1 MEKTG
6 RIVNVFVAVWLVVS
20 TWLWPQT
27 SLEQTNAWT
36 VGTLMILFAVAA
48 AARGVLRYLNTAL
61 AAWLFASIWVLPAM
75 STSTALNWAIVALL
89 ALVFSLFP
97 NVPLAERGPSVR
109 RVMPRNRPKVAD
121 RPSMPPSAAREAR

>member
-6 RIVNVFVAVWLVVS
+6 RILNVFIGIWLIVS

-27 SLEQTNAWT
+27 YVEQVNAWT
-36 VGTLMILFAVAA
+36 VGALMIIFAIAA

-61 AAWLFASIWVLPAM
+61 AVWLFASIWTLPATV
-75 STSTALNWAIVALL
+75 SGTAWNWALVAVF

-97 NVPLAERGPSVR
+97 NVPMAERAERAPVTTPS
-109 RVMPRNRPKVAD
+109 
-121 RPSMPPSAAREAR
+121 